1 MHVCIYTDST
11 MQPQQQQA
19 TAVTTDPAV
28 QPMYVVQP
36 YNQTA
41 NTVSSYKH
49 VQSTIVGIA
58 LISTGYL
65 TILFNIVELVVVS
78 AAIGSGHL
86 YRQLRMLRYNG
97 QYPIPF

>member
-1 MHVCIYTDST
+1 

-78 AAIGSGHL
+78 AAHELAIWTASYVCCGTMVSILFHFKII
-86 YRQLRMLRYNG
+86 Y
-97 QYPIPF
+97 